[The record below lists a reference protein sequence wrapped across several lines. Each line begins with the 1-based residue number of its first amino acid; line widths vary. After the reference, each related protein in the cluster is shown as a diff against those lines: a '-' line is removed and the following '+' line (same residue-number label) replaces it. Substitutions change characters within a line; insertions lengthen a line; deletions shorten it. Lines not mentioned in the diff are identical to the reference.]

1 MCCYLLK
8 LCSVYSRKNTARCDR
23 QDTCTWRNQRVF
35 DTSDRSTGF
44 PCFLESPGIFFLS
57 EFKAMKVLENKAG
70 TSEHLNLM
78 L

>member
-1 MCCYLLK
+1 VCIVVK
-8 LCSVYSRKNTARCDR
+8 TR
-23 QDTCTWRNQRVF
+23 QDAIDKTRARARGVISEF
-35 DTSDRSTGF
+35 LILATGLQGSHASF
-44 PCFLESPGIFFLS
+44 KVLEFFLS